1 MGPAGA
7 GKSTLLDLMSG
18 RKDYDAGGDIVFH
31 GHSLAKKEF
40 RLLSSFVEQE
50 DALIGTLTARETLTY
65 ALRLAMPYEKAGFLK
80 ERVEQVLDMLGLQ
93 CCSDMQIGTPLKRG
107 LSGGQKRRVSIGCCL
122 VTYPSVSKFFLNDQ
136 TPSLM
141 AGISK

>member
-1 MGPAGA
+1 MAAP
-7 GKSTLLDLMSG
+7 S
-18 RKDYDAGGDIVFH
+18 
-31 GHSLAKKEF
+31 SLAMK
-40 RLLSSFVEQE
+40 RSHSACGPSSFVEQE

-65 ALRLAMPYEKAGFLK
+65 ALRLAMPYEEAGFLK

-141 AGISK
+141 SGASR